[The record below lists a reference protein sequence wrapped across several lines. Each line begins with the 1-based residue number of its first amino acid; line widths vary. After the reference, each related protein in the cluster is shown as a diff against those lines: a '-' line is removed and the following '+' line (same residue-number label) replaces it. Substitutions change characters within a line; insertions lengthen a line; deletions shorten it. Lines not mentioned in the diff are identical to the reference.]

1 MLIQTRLQASNCCQ
15 LTTKF
20 WLCRQQYGGQGWD
33 RSMQSQGAAYQQN
46 MARGRGGGAGN
57 YQQRYDDRRDDR
69 RDNRPPQVTIW
80 QPSQV

>member
-1 MLIQTRLQASNCCQ
+1 
-15 LTTKF
+15 
-20 WLCRQQYGGQGWD
+20 
-33 RSMQSQGAAYQQN
+33 MQSQGAAYQQN